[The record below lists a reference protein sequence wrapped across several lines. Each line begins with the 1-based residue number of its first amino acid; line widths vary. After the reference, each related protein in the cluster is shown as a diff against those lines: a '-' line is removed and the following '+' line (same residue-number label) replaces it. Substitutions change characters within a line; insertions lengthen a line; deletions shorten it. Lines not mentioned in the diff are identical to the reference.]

1 MARSSVSLGRVI
13 SRAAI
18 AARASPP
25 SLFKQSLTIRSGLNN
40 DLSQWDKSRVWKQL
54 SGFLPPGKHLTG
66 DTGYKIWGH
75 MLAPFPEAEAL
86 QDSRKRLYNYLHPK
100 TRIVVECA
108 FGRLKD
114 RFRILLG
121 KLKQKS
127 ADHVCKVVIGFVVLH
142 NLFLLAAVTW
152 NAEERKFMVRLTG
165 YNTKHNH
172 RVDRVVC
179 ENHPSVRRV
188 EDPMTLAFADV
199 MQSSG
204 SKQKR
209 ITQFLR
215 DKTGQNVTLQDVY
228 SMVARLREERRG
240 SDTVEQRLESLLR
253 GFCGRRGNPASLFV
267 DDATLAQTITVRTRH
282 MQRWF
287 KAFPGV
293 MVVDTTHNT
302 NGSRHLST
310 HACTNDID
318 SARER
323 DKLRVISGGGSF
335 NAANELVVMALHVAN
350 NHWYGIVFDFRAGS
364 RGITVFDPLQH
375 QNSKY
380 YGMCDTLLKNLFG
393 EMCDLMRIK
402 KESKTRQP
410 DVASCGVMVLTFFEC
425 FIQGMVIPSKP
436 SPTLLRFLRLR
447 YLLKCLH

>member
-108 FGRLKD
+108 F
-114 RFRILLG
+114 
-121 KLKQKS
+121 
-127 ADHVCKVVIGFVVLH
+127 
-142 NLFLLAAVTW
+142 
-152 NAEERKFMVRLTG
+152 EERKFMVRLTG

-215 DKTGQNVTLQDVY
+215 DKT
-228 SMVARLREERRG
+228 
-240 SDTVEQRLESLLR
+240 
-253 GFCGRRGNPASLFV
+253 
-267 DDATLAQTITVRTRH
+267 
-282 MQRWF
+282 
-287 KAFPGV
+287 
-293 MVVDTTHNT
+293 
-302 NGSRHLST
+302 
-310 HACTNDID
+310 
-318 SARER
+318 
-323 DKLRVISGGGSF
+323 
-335 NAANELVVMALHVAN
+335 VMALHVAN